1 MSKIMATSGNQAQV
15 LKGTATGEDATANAG
30 AVGLFAALFGGIQEA
45 ETEDGAEP
53 TQSNLQAGDTN
64 SNYEPSLD
72 PHMAAML
79 GTLKKSVPD
88 QVNAALIPNASDDVQ
103 TDNFELQTDNFEPE
117 ADKTPDAGLLAADNQ
132 ISKSGQHLAS
142 QIHLQ
147 NQSQMAS
154 LAEDMKQAN
163 PKTSAA
169 QFQQPTDLD
178 EDFIGPPLPRVIQKS
193 ASAAPE
199 RSDISPKKVKT
210 TAHQTV
216 LLQNDMPQ
224 RSVLKADVLD
234 SAPLGKLGDE
244 LAVIDALD
252 AASLKAERMP
262 ELAGRLAERPARVV
276 APSVQLSSSTADAQ
290 TSPSAAIQQTSFT
303 QTGGQ
308 HSGSGSAFTGTTQAD
323 LPEQWLDSLDMQNEK
338 WTEQLVRRIDREFR
352 RGGKGLEFELNPRNL
367 GRLKVTLSVAQEQ
380 TNVVLRAETGA
391 AAQLLMEA
399 EGRLAQMLG
408 DAGLKLGQFDAY
420 TGGQSRGFG
429 QQDKHQEQNS
439 TLAEAEN
446 DSRAG
451 DTDTSDGLINL
462 KA

>member
-1 MSKIMATSGNQAQV
+1 
-15 LKGTATGEDATANAG
+15 
-30 AVGLFAALFGGIQEA
+30 
-45 ETEDGAEP
+45 
-53 TQSNLQAGDTN
+53 
-64 SNYEPSLD
+64 
-72 PHMAAML
+72 
-79 GTLKKSVPD
+79 
-88 QVNAALIPNASDDVQ
+88 
-103 TDNFELQTDNFEPE
+103 
-117 ADKTPDAGLLAADNQ
+117 
-132 ISKSGQHLAS
+132 
-142 QIHLQ
+142 
-147 NQSQMAS
+147 MAS